1 MRDGCTLAPH
11 SATATAA
18 AAANCPRLN
27 SAKDLIAAVA
37 VCCASCFNHLSNNS
51 PHGPR
56 NKNRLKAH
64 VVPGDSFG
72 WLKILA
78 LAKEGKSS
86 FFLNFTMLYCKEKV
100 LQVRGSDVTFS
111 VVALR
116 MKCSDWWVERH
127 FKVVGSNPSAVSL
140 WELSIPI
147 CFRKLVKELDSH
159 KMCPGYSAWLI
170 GELECA
176 DKNQKPLDQS
186 GLEIY
191 LEEGLGHVWHFCQ
204 LCAY

>member
-1 MRDGCTLAPH
+1 
-11 SATATAA
+11 
-18 AAANCPRLN
+18 
-27 SAKDLIAAVA
+27 
-37 VCCASCFNHLSNNS
+37 
-51 PHGPR
+51 
-56 NKNRLKAH
+56 
-64 VVPGDSFG
+64 
-72 WLKILA
+72 
-78 LAKEGKSS
+78 
-86 FFLNFTMLYCKEKV
+86 MLYLVTPLGNLKYLHKLKRVRVLFSLILLCSYCKKV
-100 LQVRGSDVTFS
+100 LPVHGGDVTFS
-111 VVALR
+111 LVALR

-127 FKVVGSNPSAVSL
+127 FKVVGSNPSAVAL

-186 GLEIY
+186 GLEIN
-191 LEEGLGHVWHFCQ
+191 LEEGLGNVWHFCQ